1 MNKCLTSWVSNC
13 RKGWLRL
20 MFEEASVRESFVYKF
35 YEIYGIVSL
44 KFNENALIP
53 LLYVSF
59 FFSEETNLV
68 GLELLEEK

>member
-1 MNKCLTSWVSNC
+1 M
-13 RKGWLRL
+13 
-20 MFEEASVRESFVYKF
+20 RESFVYKF

-59 FFSEETNLV
+59 FFFRRDKFGGTRIIGRKIDIEARGVVSN
-68 GLELLEEK
+68 